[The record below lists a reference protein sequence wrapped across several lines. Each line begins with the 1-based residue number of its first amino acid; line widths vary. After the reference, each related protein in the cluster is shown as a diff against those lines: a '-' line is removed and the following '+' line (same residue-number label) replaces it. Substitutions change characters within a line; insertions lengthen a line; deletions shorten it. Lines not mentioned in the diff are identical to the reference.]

1 MKRIILAIAVACCL
15 PSCANMTPDE
25 RAFWL
30 RTGERVVI
38 IGLDRLDTKH
48 PQK

>member
-1 MKRIILAIAVACCL
+1 MKTITILTLCVLL
-15 PSCANMTPDE
+15 PGCSSMTADE

-30 RTGERVVI
+30 RTGERVVV
-38 IGLDRLDTKH
+38 IGLDRLSTKH